1 MHTKKTNNTNN
12 LMQISY
18 HYALKK
24 IQKLQNLI
32 KKNFF
37 FVPAGIPGTGRYFF
51 RYEIGR
57 LYVLVCLL
65 VQYIPAGMVRNR
77 LSWIHDRSLEEN

>member
-1 MHTKKTNNTNN
+1 MHTKKTNNTNK

-24 IQKLQNLI
+24 NSKITKLN
-32 KKNFF
+32 KKKLF